1 MLDILYPMSIIVGVE
16 RKGGDATRSRPKHKK
31 GRSVMIEVKA
41 SDLIKFLT
49 ALINLLLALRKAL
62 SD

>member
-1 MLDILYPMSIIVGVE
+1 M
-16 RKGGDATRSRPKHKK
+16 RSRPKHKK
-31 GRSVMIEVKA
+31 GRSVMIEVKS
-41 SDLIKFLT
+41 SDLINFLT

>member
-1 MLDILYPMSIIVGVE
+1 
-16 RKGGDATRSRPKHKK
+16 
-31 GRSVMIEVKA
+31 MIEVKA